1 MTCNPYL
8 RIARGAALS
17 LVIAS
22 VVLFGFT
29 TSQADA
35 AGKNKKNQREVVK
48 AINGGGPAL
57 SQLKYNLT
65 VTSFDGTEIAVTIY
79 QPTLKQGQPA
89 PF

>member
-48 AINGGGPAL
+48 AINGGGPAR
-57 SQLKYNLT
+57 
-65 VTSFDGTEIAVTIY
+65 
-79 QPTLKQGQPA
+79 
-89 PF
+89 